1 MSTSSQ
7 SKRTF
12 EVPFE
17 HSPKSDGVGEAGAR
31 TFAGSLSRRL
41 RRRTPG
47 VVVAGVL
54 LLVAGLNPPAALAQL
69 PTYGVGRP
77 PTVEEVKAWDLTI
90 PPDGQGLPQGSGTAA
105 LGKPI
110 YAQRC
115 ASCHGDKGEDP
126 KYRVLT
132 GGRRTLT
139 AAELPKNVDWLIGGE
154 PALTIGSFWQY
165 ATTLW
170 SYINRA
176 QPFDEPGSL
185 RADEVYAVTAYL
197 LHLNGIIGE
206 NDVIDAK
213 TLPRVKMPNRDGF
226 IPDARPDVGKT
237 TRTRKR

>member
-1 MSTSSQ
+1 MA
-7 SKRTF
+7 
-12 EVPFE
+12 PFE
-17 HSPKSDGVGEAGAR
+17 HPPKSGCAGEAGAR
-31 TFAGSLSRRL
+31 TCPYSPSPPL

-47 VVVAGVL
+47 VVAAGLL
-54 LLVAGLNPPAALAQL
+54 LLVAGVGPPAALAQL

-110 YAQRC
+110 YAARC
-115 ASCHGDKGEDP
+115 ASCHGEKAEDP
-126 KYRVLT
+126 KYRLLT

-139 AAELPKNVDWLIGGE
+139 AAALPKNIDPLLGGE

-213 TLPRVKMPNRDGF
+213 TLPLVKMPNRDGF